1 MPVVRLRTKGQVTI
15 PANILEKAH
24 LAEDAMLDV
33 ALINGVIT
41 LTPQAKGTKREDI
54 MAYAGI
60 FQGAWGNT
68 PETVNETISHLRDA
82 WER

>member
-1 MPVVRLRTKGQVTI
+1 MPEVRLRTKGQVTI

-33 ALINGVIT
+33 ALVNGVIT

-68 PETVNETISHLRDA
+68 PEKVIETISHLRDA

>member
-1 MPVVRLRTKGQVTI
+1 
-15 PANILEKAH
+15 
-24 LAEDAMLDV
+24 MLDV
-33 ALINGVIT
+33 ALVNGVIT

-68 PETVNETISHLRDA
+68 PEKVNETISHLRDA